1 MIENN
6 KINYNALLIK
16 NPTVVNLEITE
27 ICNVKCKHCY
37 NPWRDESMGI
47 NFFSKIKLTKVI
59 KNLKNNKIFHVI
71 LSGGEP
77 FSNFAVL
84 TEALKQLN
92 EANISFSCNTNLI
105 LADDKKIKKLASLGL
120 DHCLTS
126 IPSINEKE
134 NDEIM
139 QSKNSLKKIIDG
151 IKCCIR
157 NGVRVSANMVVT
169 KDNKHRVF
177 ETGKLMAEL
186 GCSKFFVT
194 RAVPPVYSEIS
205 KNNENKEN
213 TLVLSKEEVKNSLD
227 DALKVKEKYGISIG
241 SLISYP
247 LCFLGDLQKYR
258 DFVGRGCPSQ
268 RGHVININANGDIHT
283 CVHEEETYG
292 NIFKTPLNEIYN
304 DKMKKWRDGSLH
316 YKECKGCDY
325 LNICNSGCQM
335 TANAVNGQLASKDP
349 LFVGKD
355 GITNDINLVLDKKIY
370 DYIEND
376 GTFYVP
382 ERVRFRDDETI
393 YVANPRWG
401 NMVGLPH
408 DLGLQLEKFKKSKIY
423 FSANDIKINKNKND
437 WIANLFS
444 KDIIESKIDLKIKKT
459 ITGLSADL
467 LYLPKLNKNINEEE
481 ATT

>member
-1 MIENN
+1 ME
-6 KINYNALLIK
+6 YNALLIK

-37 NPWRDESMGI
+37 NPWRDESMGV
-47 NFFSKIKLTKVI
+47 NFFSKVKLAKVI
-59 KNLKNNKIFHVI
+59 KNLKEHNIFHVI

-77 FSNFAVL
+77 LSNFEVL
-84 TEALKQLN
+84 IEALKLLN
-92 EANISFSCNTNLI
+92 EAKISFSCNTNLI
-105 LADDKKIKKLASLGL
+105 LADDEKMKKLASLGL

-126 IPSINEKE
+126 IPSIDANE

-139 QSKNSLKKIIDG
+139 QSKNSLKKIING

-169 KDNKHRVF
+169 KDNQHRVY
-177 ETGKLMAEL
+177 ETGKVMAEL

-213 TLVLSKEEVKNSLD
+213 ALVLSKQEVKKSLD
-227 DALKVKEKYGISIG
+227 EAIKVKENYGISIG

-292 NIFKTPLNEIYN
+292 NIFKTPLSEIYN

-316 YKECKGCDY
+316 YEECIGCDY

-335 TANAVNGQLASKDP
+335 TANAVNGKLASKDP
-349 LFVGKD
+349 LFVGKH
-355 GITNDINLVLDKKIY
+355 GITKDLDLVLDKKIY
-370 DYIEND
+370 SYIRNN
-376 GTFYVP
+376 GTFYIP
-382 ERVRFRDDETI
+382 ERVRFRDDDKI
-393 YVANPRWG
+393 YIANPRWG
-401 NMVGLPH
+401 NMIGLPH
-408 DLGLQLEKFKKSKIY
+408 NLGLQLENFQRNKSY
-423 FSANDIKINKNKND
+423 FSVKDINISENKD
-437 WIANLFS
+437 EWLANLYY
-444 KDIIESKIDLKIKKT
+444 KDIIESKDNLNIKKT

-467 LYLPKLNKNINEEE
+467 LYLPKLNKNINGKK
-481 ATT
+481 TTT